1 MFDSFVSDDQRKAR
15 WARLRKELIQKYG
28 EEYTVEFFRKLY
40 KEWEKKNPNHK
51 KEYYIK
57 NREAKIHSSLDYYY
71 KNKTEVSKN
80 KKIRYLKNKDSVL
93 EKAKL
98 YYQKNRE
105 KILERQKIYRLEQKL
120 KKEKEINFSPL
131 S

>member
-51 KEYYIK
+51 KKYYIK
-57 NREAKIHSSLDYYY
+57 NREAKISFSLDYYY
-71 KNKTEVSKN
+71 KNKTEVSKK
-80 KKIRYLKNKDSVL
+80 KKIHYLKNRDAML
-93 EKAKL
+93 EKSKL

-105 KILERQKIYRLEQKL
+105 KRLERQKIYQKNKRLEQNL
-120 KKEKEINFSPL
+120 KKEKD
-131 S
+131 